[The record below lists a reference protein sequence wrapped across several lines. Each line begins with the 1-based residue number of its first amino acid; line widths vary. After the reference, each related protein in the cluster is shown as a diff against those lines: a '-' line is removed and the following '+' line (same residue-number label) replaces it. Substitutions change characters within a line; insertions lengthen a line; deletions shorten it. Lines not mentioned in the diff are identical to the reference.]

1 LAAIDLCPKPK
12 WTGGLPHKGGAYF
25 KKNAAP
31 ESLAR
36 RNRKVR
42 AESGLKPLPKL
53 ILGFNLAVF
62 DIDSGRMVIRVK
74 QGKGRKDRY
83 VMLSQYLL
91 GLLRAWWKVGRPQGW
106 LFPGRTRSTRSRR
119 VSSTGPATSRRGW
132 PRSTDAR

>member
-1 LAAIDLCPKPK
+1 MDRRASTQRRCIFQEKRSTGIARSTKPK
-12 WTGGLPHKGGAYF
+12 GQG
-25 KKNAAP
+25 
-31 ESLAR
+31 
-36 RNRKVR
+36 RKR
-42 AESGLKPLPKL
+42 LKPLPKL